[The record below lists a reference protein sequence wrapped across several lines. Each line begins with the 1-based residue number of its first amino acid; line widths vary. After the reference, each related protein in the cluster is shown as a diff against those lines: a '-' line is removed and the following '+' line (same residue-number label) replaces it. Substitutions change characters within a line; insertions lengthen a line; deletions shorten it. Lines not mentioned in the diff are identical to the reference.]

1 MPSPKAVIMFTGVP
15 RKRNGVPLLE
25 SSHLIERALRVHW
38 RQDAPRRAYITAQFG
53 RPRKKA
59 SAMTLKVI
67 SFLFMTYLAVWIAPY
82 VYALYA
88 VVELRTF

>member
-1 MPSPKAVIMFTGVP
+1 MIMFKGVP
-15 RKRNGVPLLE
+15 RKRDSVPLFE
-25 SSHLIERALRVHW
+25 FAHLIERALQIHW
-38 RQDAPRRAYITAQFG
+38 RQDAPRRAHITAQFG
-53 RPRKKA
+53 RLRKKA

-67 SFLFMTYLAVWIAPY
+67 SFLLMTYLAVWIAPY

>member
-1 MPSPKAVIMFTGVP
+1 MPSPKTVIMFKGVP
-15 RKRNGVPLLE
+15 RKRDSVPLFE

-38 RQDAPRRAYITAQFG
+38 RQDAPRRAHITAQFG

-67 SFLFMTYLAVWIAPY
+67 SFLLMTYLAVWIAPY

>member
-1 MPSPKAVIMFTGVP
+1 LAAGRTE
-15 RKRNGVPLLE
+15 E
-25 SSHLIERALRVHW
+25 STHNSSVR
-38 RQDAPRRAYITAQFG
+38 PAQ
-53 RPRKKA
+53 KKA

-67 SFLFMTYLAVWIAPY
+67 SFLPMTCLAVWIAPY